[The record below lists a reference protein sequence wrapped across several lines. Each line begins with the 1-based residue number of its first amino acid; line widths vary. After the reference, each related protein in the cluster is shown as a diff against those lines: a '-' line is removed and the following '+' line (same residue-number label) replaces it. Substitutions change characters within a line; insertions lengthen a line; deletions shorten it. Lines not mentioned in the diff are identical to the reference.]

1 MNYLFWVKLKEYK
14 YIYIMFTNFVCLP
27 IHDFHPSVSSS
38 VIFNSECLKMY
49 FEQSWIFKSFSG
61 MDAGDSLGDSV

>member
-1 MNYLFWVKLKEYK
+1 
-14 YIYIMFTNFVCLP
+14 MFTNFVCLP

-61 MDAGDSLGDSV
+61 MDADAGIHANHKIAIFK